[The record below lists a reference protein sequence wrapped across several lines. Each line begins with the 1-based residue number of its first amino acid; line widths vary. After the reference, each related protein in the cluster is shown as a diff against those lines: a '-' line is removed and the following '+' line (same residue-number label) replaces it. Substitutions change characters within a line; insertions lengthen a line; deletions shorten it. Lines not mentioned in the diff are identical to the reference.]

1 LLTLDFPWPK
11 NTNDEFISEDM
22 EGQMKILGILG
33 SSRKNG
39 NTEILLD
46 LALEEAEKNGLD
58 ICKMPLRGKSI
69 APCNGCE
76 KCVKTGKCVIKDD
89 MQDIYKEMLDSD
101 GIIWATPVYFWSMSG
116 QTKTVMDR
124 TYALGF
130 PRLQLMNKVGGL
142 ISVAATRG
150 CVNTANIFHMY
161 FSYNHM
167 FFAEFASGY
176 ARAKGEIQKI
186 AYPVNAAKEMVHQMI
201 GLIEGNLKY
210 PQDFHSPLIRF
221 VREKYRL

>member
-1 LLTLDFPWPK
+1 
-11 NTNDEFISEDM
+11 
-22 EGQMKILGILG
+22 MKIIGILG
-33 SSRKNG
+33 SSRKSG

-46 LALEEAEKNGLD
+46 LALEEAKKNGAS
-58 ICKMPLRGKSI
+58 ISKIPLKGKAI

-76 KCVKTGKCVIKDD
+76 KCLKTGKCVIKDD
-89 MQDIYKEMLDSD
+89 MQKIYNKMLESE

-124 TYALGF
+124 TYALSF

-142 ISVAATRG
+142 ILVAGTRG
-150 CVNTANIFHMY
+150 CINTANIFHMY

-176 ARAKGEIQKI
+176 ALAKGEIKKK
-186 AYPVNAAKEMVHQMI
+186 AYPVNAVKEMVHQMI
-201 GLIEGNLKY
+201 GLIQADLKY
-210 PQDFHSPLIRF
+210 PEEFHSPLPRY
-221 VREKYRL
+221 VREKYSLQKS

>member
-1 LLTLDFPWPK
+1 
-11 NTNDEFISEDM
+11 
-22 EGQMKILGILG
+22 MKILGILG
-33 SSRKNG
+33 SSRRKG

-46 LALEEAEKNGLD
+46 LALEEAQKNGVS
-58 ICKMPLRGKSI
+58 ICKIPLRGKSI

-89 MQDIYKEMLDSD
+89 MQKIYKEMLESD

-150 CVNTANIFHMY
+150 CINTANIFHMY

-167 FFAEFASGY
+167 FFAEFTSGY
-176 ARAKGEIQKI
+176 ARAKGEIKKS
-186 AYPVNAAKEMVHQMI
+186 AYPVNAVKDMVHQMI
-201 GLIEGNLKY
+201 GLIGANLKY
-210 PQDFHSPLIRF
+210 PEEFHSPLLRF
-221 VREKYRL
+221 VRQKYNL